1 MSKHRVAITVDNYRC
16 HRYGLCE
23 VEAPEVFRLTAD
35 GRLAYRAQPSL
46 RSREDVLMAARNCPM
61 RAIHVETR

>member
-46 RSREDVLMAARNCPM
+46 WSREDVLMAARNCPM
-61 RAIHVETR
+61 QAIHVETK